1 MSHGGPFDSVVV
13 KRAVQNCLA
22 RPSVEPAPQQV
33 PCDFASVYCL
43 ALRRLMAGFGWFG
56 PCDIYDP
63 QYVSLLVSRLGSKN
77 ACLDWRL
84 FEKKWKVGRGP
95 AAMVRFLGLL
105 KGRRS
110 HALACRRISNQL
122 RSRNLP
128 PISGVSCPVPRLS
141 CLNVFS

>member
-1 MSHGGPFDSVVV
+1 
-13 KRAVQNCLA
+13 
-22 RPSVEPAPQQV
+22 
-33 PCDFASVYCL
+33 
-43 ALRRLMAGFGWFG
+43 MAGFGWFC